1 MGMGPESQLTTE
13 QIQSFRAEGR
23 IPFIVP
29 VRVYNH
35 TSTEPGCTQGSH
47 RLEEKFL
54 IVIPQKSQIKQTA
67 DYYLVTTEEVK
78 VLTEK

>member
-29 VRVYNH
+29 VRYII
-35 TSTEPGCTQGSH
+35 TPQLSPGAPKAVTGSK
-47 RLEEKFL
+47 R
-54 IVIPQKSQIKQTA
+54 SS
-67 DYYLVTTEEVK
+67 
-78 VLTEK
+78 